1 MKHQRLISSFVCV
14 VIALSTVCRT
24 APGRGQSPSEP
35 SVEATRLARLSG
47 LARLWGAV
55 KYFHP
60 YLAYKD
66 IDWDKAL
73 IYTIPKVNAARTRE
87 EYRAAIS
94 QMLAVLND
102 SATRVEPE
110 NEKQA
115 RERKDRKSTRLNST
129 HVSES

>member
-1 MKHQRLISSFVCV
+1 MKHQRLIASFVCV

-24 APGRGQSPSEP
+24 APVRGQSPSEP

-73 IYTIPKVNAARTRE
+73 IYTIPKVNAARTRILYKKKNKSNRGE
-87 EYRAAIS
+87 DSRRIS
-94 QMLAVLND
+94 RCNKPDAR
-102 SATRVEPE
+102 SA
-110 NEKQA
+110 
-115 RERKDRKSTRLNST
+115 
-129 HVSES
+129 